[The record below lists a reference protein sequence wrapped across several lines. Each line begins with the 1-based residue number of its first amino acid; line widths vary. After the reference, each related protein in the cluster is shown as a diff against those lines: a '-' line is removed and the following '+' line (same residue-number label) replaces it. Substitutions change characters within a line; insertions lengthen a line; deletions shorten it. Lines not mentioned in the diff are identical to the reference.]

1 MIIMRRTSSLRY
13 IPAVICC
20 IALFVGLV
28 LTACSHRDSGYPLPQ
43 PQPKGSVLHLSIA
56 TPRSIVLRGLEAE
69 DPMLRIT
76 SLRFVFYSPEKSV
89 VTQVRELSVS
99 PSTNLSDLVLPLPEG
114 NYKLAVI
121 ANPSTKLIA
130 RTVVGSPLSQLTGYD
145 AYYTDELAIQG
156 SRLAVS
162 LLNEQGLVTITSA
175 AFSSTTPQIRIQLE
189 PALARV
195 LVYGE
200 PRLEGGAKRGD
211 APAGYVVSPLARYT
225 APLRPL
231 GLLRTG
237 GSEVAGDGSHP
248 EDRYP
253 TSRMCLEWK
262 DSAPRSLTGL
272 LSHFAL
278 DRMTSRE
285 GGSDVYQ
292 ARLLPDEQALA
303 AAVSNIHVYARET
316 TLPPL
321 AYLVGAIPSLII
333 RFPYIP
339 AGLTLEENEGWMSFR
354 GKYYA
359 ESQLKEWIR
368 MDSFDDPALSAA
380 VKAAGVDEG
389 SFTEPFE
396 KGDLRFYYRGY
407 NYYVVPIRHFDNT
420 KAPTNTSIG
429 RYGVVR
435 GAEYRIHLTQILRPG
450 TPVPPDL
457 TANLTPVTE
466 EKNVHAVVSVRP
478 IVVHSSEVQI

>member
-13 IPAVICC
+13 ILAVICC
-20 IALFVGLV
+20 LALFVGLV

-76 SLRFVFYSPEKSV
+76 SLRFVFYSPENSV

-99 PSTNLSDLVLPLPEG
+99 PSTDLSDLVLALPEG
-114 NYKLAVI
+114 NYKLVVI
-121 ANPSTKLIA
+121 ANPTTKLVA
-130 RTVVGSPLSQLTGYD
+130 RTAVGSPLSQLTGYEH
-145 AYYTDELAIQG
+145 YYTDELATQG
-156 SRLAVS
+156 SQLTVS
-162 LLNEQGLVTITSA
+162 LLNEQGPVTVTSA
-175 AFSSTTPQIRIQLE
+175 AFSSTTPQVRIQLE
-189 PALARV
+189 SVLARV

-200 PRLEGGAKRGD
+200 PRLAGGAKRGS
-211 APAGYVVSPLARYT
+211 APAGYVLSPQARYT

-253 TSRMCLEWK
+253 TSRMCQEWK
-262 DSAPRSLTGL
+262 DSAPRSLTEL

-278 DRMTSRE
+278 DRMTSHE
-285 GGSDVYQ
+285 GGEDIYL

-303 AAVSNIHVYARET
+303 TAVSNIHAYARET
-316 TLPPL
+316 TLPPT
-321 AYLVGAIPSLII
+321 AYLVGALPSLVI

-339 AGLTLEENEGWMSFR
+339 GGLTLRENEGWVSFR
-354 GKYYA
+354 GKYYT
-359 ESQLKEWIR
+359 EGQMKEWIR
-368 MDSFDDPALSAA
+368 SDDFNDSTLAEA
-380 VKAAGVDEG
+380 VKAARINED
-389 SFTEPFE
+389 SFTAPFE
-396 KGDLRFYYRGY
+396 QGDLRFYYRGY
-407 NYYVVPIRHFDNT
+407 NYYVVPIRHFDDT
-420 KAPTNTSIG
+420 KAPTKTSIG

-435 GAEYRIHLTQILRPG
+435 GAEYRSRLTQILRPG

-457 TANLTPVTE
+457 TADLTPVAE

-478 IVVHSSEVQI
+478 IVVHSSDIHI